1 VAPAAQAVALNAL
14 RRRSARKLPRCRL
27 ERSMVQHCFSRLV
40 YAVMVCSLFAF
51 GVQALAQPT
60 TPNTTTLLAR
70 LSGASVVPPNDSE
83 ATGNLQATLNKQTRQ
98 LTWTLSTNG
107 LSGPPMGATFNGPA
121 MPGDNAAVEVPLQA
135 GQNLDRGAV
144 TLTDSQVDDV
154 LAGRWYVAVLTATRP
169 DGEIRGQLMVGAK

>member
-1 VAPAAQAVALNAL
+1 
-14 RRRSARKLPRCRL
+14 
-27 ERSMVQHCFSRLV
+27 MVQHCFSRLV
-40 YAVMVCSLFAF
+40 CAVMVCSLLAF
-51 GVQALAQPT
+51 GVQALAQSQ

-70 LSGASVVPPNDSE
+70 LSGASVVPPNDTE
-83 ATGNLQATLNKQTRQ
+83 ANGNLQATLNKQTRQ

-107 LSGPPMGATFNGPA
+107 LSGPPVGASFNGPA
-121 MPGDNAAVEVPLQA
+121 MPGDNAAVEVPMQA

-144 TLTDSQVDDV
+144 TLTASQVDDV